1 MAEVKT
7 TNTINVIEVV
17 QAGPRGPQWSGL
29 LTGSAIITGSF
40 LLTGSL
46 TVSGSNSFNNYGPF
60 YNSGSID
67 VSGSAYVSGSGSFY
81 NISSSG
87 LIEGNSLS
95 ASSAEIPNM
104 SATYYR
110 NNLNPTQNY
119 ISWFGDEFRVYTP
132 AGNKFGID
140 HTMAEFK
147 VPLTASTVSASGGFI
162 GEYFEGKVTGSSITG
177 SVTGSVLGNFTGSLS
192 GSFTGSISG
201 SEIFGVN
208 ITGSSISSSGDIIGN
223 LTGSISGSSIIGNLT
238 GSLSGSSIIG
248 NLTGSLS
255 GSDIITNNINTSIIS
270 ASSGIS
276 AFTASFDRIT
286 AVSNNSTQDT
296 YISLGNDRMDFTCGG
311 TTFCQYQEGSQD
323 TVKLGSTGDVDVT
336 ISAAGSFN
344 KFFVSGENG
353 RIAVNTGTVTLAQ
366 FTVKGDISGSGNLE
380 IEDNLK
386 VQGSEVDFTN
396 LPSSDP
402 GVQGRLFT
410 SGSTGAGIPKQVWV
424 SGG

>member
-67 VSGSAYVSGSGSFY
+67 VSGSTYVSGSGSFY

-95 ASSAEIPNM
+95 ASSAEIPDM
-104 SATYYR
+104 SANYYR
-110 NNLNPTQNY
+110 NKANPTQNY
-119 ISWFGDEFRVYTP
+119 ISWFGNEFRIYTA
-132 AGNKFGID
+132 AGNKFGMD

-177 SVTGSVLGNFTGSLS
+177 SVTGSVLGNLTGSLS

-201 SEIFGVN
+201 SEIFGFN
-208 ITGSSISSSGDIIGN
+208 ITGSSISSSGD
-223 LTGSISGSSIIGNLT
+223 IIGNLT

-255 GSDIITNNINTSIIS
+255 GSDIIINTISASIIS
-270 ASSGIS
+270 ASNGIS

-286 AVSNNSTQDT
+286 AVSNNTSQDT
-296 YISLGNDRMDFTCGG
+296 YITLGNDRMEFTCGAAIFA
-311 TTFCQYQEGSQD
+311 TYAEGSQD
-323 TVKLGSTGDVDVT
+323 KLTLGTLSNDVDVT
-336 ISAAGSFN
+336 IDAAGSFN

-353 RIAVNTGTVTLAQ
+353 RIAVNTGVVTDAQ
-366 FTVKGDISGSGNLE
+366 FTVKGAISGSG
-380 IEDNLK
+380 NLK

-410 SGSTGAGIPKQVWV
+410 SGSTGAGIPRQVWV